1 MASKS
6 KIDANVTSSLRARIE
21 QISIHRETW
30 ESTTYVASNDKLYSI
45 IGECLGLY
53 YELVNGSD
61 IKAKKKGLEDY
72 INTKGYKF
80 KDSTALSGKIIR
92 CVFGDRD
99 RRRLSTYHIA
109 LRVAIADKWDVAD
122 VAKKIAVYGG
132 IQEISMRKKGGMS
145 AAERAAKAK
154 AAVMSLS
161 VATLQ
166 GKKLSQQMSAENVG
180 ENAIAFMTQEVD
192 GTYSVHFVMQSTT
205 AQNAALAAYFSANK
219 EELSKKA
226 EDVKVVEKSK
236 AKAELI
242 NNAVAAANDSKML
255 DKAA

>member
-1 MASKS
+1 MASKA
-6 KIDANVTSSLRARIE
+6 KNNATITSSLRTRIE
-21 QISIHRETW
+21 QISINRETW
-30 ESTTYVASNDKLYSI
+30 ENSVYVASNEKLYSI
-45 IGECLGLY
+45 IGDCLSLY
-53 YELVNGSD
+53 YELVNGTD

-72 INTKGYKF
+72 INIKGYKF

-122 VAKKIAVYGG
+122 VAKKISVYGG
-132 IQEISMRKKGGMS
+132 IQEISMRKKGGLS
-145 AAERAAKAK
+145 AADRAAQTKD
-154 AAVMSLS
+154 AVMSLT

-166 GKKLSQQMSAENVG
+166 CKNLQMNAEHVG
-180 ENAIAFMTQEVD
+180 ENAIAFMTQEAN

-219 EELSKKA
+219 EKLSKKA
-226 EDVKVVEKSK
+226 EAVKVVEKSK
-236 AKAELI
+236 AKTELI
-242 NNAVAAANDSKML
+242 NNAVAAANDSKL
-255 DKAA
+255 FDKAA